1 VDISN
6 APVLIFIAYGPIL
19 PLALT
24 NLLFG
29 LYLSRYHLTSMIEAL
44 SRSPHIARRAGTV
57 DSGGLLGRMMLV
69 SKISGMV
76 TLSGLV
82 IRSGELSADDI
93 ANFPSRLMRL
103 AKVKFFLSAVSF
115 MWLIGGFLL
124 VD

>member
-1 VDISN
+1 PS
-6 APVLIFIAYGPIL
+6 A
-19 PLALT
+19 LA
-24 NLLFG
+24 NILFG
-29 LYLSRYHLTSMIEAL
+29 LYLSRYRLTSMIEAL
-44 SRSPHIARRAGTV
+44 SHSPHIAMRAGTF

-93 ANFPSRLMRL
+93 AHFPSRLMRL
-103 AKVKFFLSAVSF
+103 AKVKFFLSAISF

-124 VD
+124 IE